1 MGSVDRCDKTLPLNE
16 MMYHVRRDPALRKG
30 WQTDVA
36 GLAHEFGLG
45 AAEYEALRDK
55 DVRRLHE
62 IGVHQYYVPQILRL
76 FFGASANS
84 NAHPALEAY
93 KRAHPEESARAAEL
107 HARHTRARRAP
118 RARALGRL
126 RAPMPPTP
134 SPRPPRRF
142 DAAPAAQQALALRTL
157 GEMRTR

>member
-16 MMYHVRRDPALRKG
+16 MMFHVRRDHALRER
-30 WQTDVA
+30 WLTDLA

-62 IGVHQYYVPQILRL
+62 LGVHQYYVPQILRL
-76 FFGASANS
+76 FFGAAANS

-93 KRAHPEESARAAEL
+93 KRAYPEETA
-107 HARHTRARRAP
+107 
-118 RARALGRL
+118 
-126 RAPMPPTP
+126 
-134 SPRPPRRF
+134 
-142 DAAPAAQQALALRTL
+142 QALELQVRLAARS
-157 GEMRTR
+157 GSGG